1 VDFREEIFALTVEN
15 NHWEAI
21 KHQLHNQLTPE
32 AFQNWIA
39 RTRLLADEGAALRVM
54 VPDDVTRLWLE
65 HQYAP
70 RVQSAIRT
78 LNLPVHRITYEVA
91 QNGIPPAQQQQ
102 AEAPPRNED
111 MGRQLN
117 PRLSFD
123 TFVVGSSNQLAHAAA
138 AAVSREPARVYNPL
152 FIYGGSGMGKT
163 HLLHAIGLA
172 FQASFPGMR
181 IVFTTG
187 ERFVNDTVT
196 SMRTQRMENFH
207 SFYRTADV
215 LLVDDIHIL
224 GGKERT
230 QEEFFH
236 TFNELYDNGK
246 QIVITSDSLPR
257 QIPGLVDR
265 LRSRFEW
272 GLMVDVQPPDLET
285 KMAILDQKATMDG
298 IDLPEDVRIY
308 LATKTRSNVRE
319 LEGAWVKLLAYSSLT
334 QSPITL
340 AMAQHALKPILPSQE
355 RRITIDSV
363 IRAVAERYSLPPA
376 QLKSKTNAHGI
387 SRPRQVAMYL
397 AKELT
402 GASLPELGRAFGGK
416 HHTTVLHSIRKVE
429 SMRGEDPDLNR
440 IIHSLMDSFS

>member
-1 VDFREEIFALTVEN
+1 MLTVEN

-21 KHQLHNQLTPE
+21 KHQLHDKISTE

-39 RTRLLADEGAALRVM
+39 RTRLLADEGSALRVM

-65 HQYAP
+65 REYAP
-70 RVQSAIRT
+70 RVKSAILE
-78 LNLPVHRITYEVA
+78 LNLPVAEVRYEVA
-91 QNGIPPAQQQQ
+91 EHAAVPVPAAKPAGENGFSRFE
-102 AEAPPRNED
+102 EAT
-111 MGRQLN
+111 RQLN
-117 PRLSFD
+117 PRLRFES
-123 TFVVGSSNQLAHAAA
+123 FVVGSSNQFAHAAA
-138 AAVSREPARVYNPL
+138 EAVAKQPAKVYNPL

-163 HLLHAIGLA
+163 HLLHAIGIRLLEL
-172 FQASFPGMR
+172 FPGLR
-181 IVFTTG
+181 VVFTTG
-187 ERFVNDTVT
+187 ERFINDTVT
-196 SMRTQRMENFH
+196 SMRTQRMEAFH
-207 SFYRTADV
+207 EHYRRADV
-215 LLVDDIHIL
+215 LLVDDVHTL

-236 TFNELYDNGK
+236 TFNELFDAQK

-265 LRSRFEW
+265 LRTRFEW

-285 KMAILDQKATMDG
+285 KMAILDLKARQEN

-319 LEGAWVKLLAYSSLT
+319 LEGAWTKLLAFSSVT

-340 AMAQHALKPILPSQE
+340 GMAQQALKPILPSQE
-355 RRITIDSV
+355 RRITIEAV
-363 IRAVAERYSLPPA
+363 VRAVAERYSLQPS
-376 QLKSKTNAHGI
+376 QLKQKTNAHGI
-387 SRPRQVAMYL
+387 SRPRQIAMYL

-429 SMRGEDPDLNR
+429 QARATDPDLNR
-440 IIHSLMDSFS
+440 IIHSLMDSFN